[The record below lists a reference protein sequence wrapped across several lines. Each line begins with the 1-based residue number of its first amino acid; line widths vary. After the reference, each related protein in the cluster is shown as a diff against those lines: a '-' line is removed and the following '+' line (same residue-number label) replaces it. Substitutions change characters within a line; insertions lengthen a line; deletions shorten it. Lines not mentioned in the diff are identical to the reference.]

1 MRRRLLGLLLLVLIA
16 ALAVACGQGGE
27 VTTDEADSTETQ
39 TEVTETEVGE
49 EPVETPAE
57 DPETEEEPEAQAEST
72 RLRLGLDV
80 DAGTLDPRLAQD
92 TSAFRVREL
101 LYNGLVYIQ
110 PDYSPAPD
118 VAESWENPDEQTWIF
133 HLKEGIRF
141 HNGEELTAEDVKYT
155 YDTILDESFSS
166 PSRAFYAPIQN
177 IEVIDDYTVQFELDQ
192 PYGPFLSY
200 MDMGIVPMAVAE
212 ELGEDFGS
220 NPVGTGPYQFVSWQ
234 RSDSIELEAFDDH
247 FNGRPNV
254 DEIVINI
261 VPDNSARVVA
271 LETGD
276 LDFVQSP
283 ISPQDVA
290 RMEENADFTVAR
302 IPAAGYTY
310 INLNTADPIL
320 SDINV
325 RQALAHL
332 VNRAEILNTIYQ
344 GIGQVATSP
353 IPPGMWAYT
362 SDIPSYEYDVEAAR
376 TLLEEA
382 GWTPGSDG
390 ILQKDGTPLALTIRT
405 HSEDPDRR
413 QVIQVLQAEFSNV
426 GIQADTNVVEWPS
439 FFADVQNGEYQVAVV
454 GWLNLTNPDRAM
466 FRQFTIG
473 GDANYGSYE
482 NEEVDALI
490 REGRATLEQD
500 EAAELYQQASTIIA
514 EEAPYIFLQYQEYIA
529 VFSNDLD
536 GFEPNP
542 VANWRSIKDVV
553 LR

>member
-1 MRRRLLGLLLLVLIA
+1 MRNRSFVFLVLMLVVS
-16 ALAVACGQGGE
+16 LAVGCGQVGE
-27 VTTDEADSTETQ
+27 VPEEGGS
-39 TEVTETEVGE
+39 VETESEVAESGEGE
-49 EPVETPAE
+49 ETGETSSETTAE
-57 DPETEEEPEAQAEST
+57 EAESQDEPS

-92 TSAFRVREL
+92 TSAFRLREL

-110 PDYSPAPD
+110 SDYSPAPD
-118 VAESWENPDEQTWIF
+118 IAESWENPDDQTWIF
-133 HLKEGIRF
+133 HLKEGIQF

-155 YDTILDESFSS
+155 YDTILDETFNS

-177 IEVIDDYTVQFELDQ
+177 IEVVDEYTIRFELNE

-200 MDMGIVPMAVAE
+200 MDMGIVPRAVAE
-212 ELGEDFGS
+212 ELGEEFGS
-220 NPVGTGPYQFVSWQ
+220 NPVGTGPFQFVSWQ
-234 RSDSIELEAFDDH
+234 RGDSIELEAFDDH
-247 FNGRPNV
+247 FNGAPNA
-254 DEIVINI
+254 DEILVSI

-271 LETGD
+271 LEAGD

-283 ISPQDVA
+283 VSPQDVA
-290 RMEENADFTVAR
+290 RMEENAEFTVAR

-320 SDINV
+320 SDVRV

-332 VNRAEILNTIYQ
+332 VNRAEILSTIYQ
-344 GIGQVATSP
+344 GVGQVATSP
-353 IPPGMWAYT
+353 IPPGMWAYS
-362 SDIPSYEYDVEAAR
+362 SDIPSYDYDVEAAQA
-376 TLLEEA
+376 LLEEA

-390 ILQKDGTPLALTIRT
+390 TLQKDGDPLALTIRT

-413 QVIQVLQAEFSNV
+413 QVIQVLQSEFNNV

-439 FFADVQNGEYQVAVV
+439 FFADVQNGEFQVAVV

-466 FRQFTIG
+466 YRQFTTD
-473 GDANYGSYE
+473 GDANYGSYQ
-482 NEEVDALI
+482 NEEVDQLLQDA
-490 REGRATLEQD
+490 RASLSQD
-500 EAAELYQQASTIIA
+500 EARELYQQAASIIA

-529 VFSNDLD
+529 MYSNDLE

-542 VANWRSIKDVV
+542 VTNWRSIKDVV
-553 LR
+553 LNR